1 MAVVKMASCTTLHHI
16 STSQNAKNTVYSSIS
31 QLEAGRNRFCTK
43 TSEFSYQDIQFYT
56 DYFVYVCV
64 CVYKIWN

>member
-1 MAVVKMASCTTLHHI
+1 MAVVKMASCMTLHHI

-64 CVYKIWN
+64 CV